1 MMRDQLHWLKV
12 PEEEHAAIIASMPD
26 PHRTPEQWQALQ
38 EVTAAL
44 LQDLG
49 TLSTTVSWPADGGL
63 FPLHAYLA
71 VLPQV
76 REWHAK
82 QGIPEEISRATLAQF
97 GSRVRQGEV
106 TRHHWLTRHF
116 RGSLYRLG
124 RLQFDRAVLDGE
136 PVLEVHIPGDGPL
149 TPAACDE
156 SFAAAKPFFAE
167 HFPDEHYDRATC
179 SSWLLDPQL
188 ADYLPA
194 DSNILRFQRR
204 FTFLSKGEPDD
215 DEIVEFIFGDPPG
228 PTLPRQTSLQRAI
241 ADHLAAGNHWYH
253 VLGWLRLPG

>member
-1 MMRDQLHWLKV
+1 MMRDQLRWLEV
-12 PEEEHAAIIASMPD
+12 PESEHAAIIASMPD
-26 PHRTPEQWQALQ
+26 PHRTPEQSQALQ
-38 EVTAAL
+38 EVTASL
-44 LQDLG
+44 LRDLG
-49 TLSTTVSWPADGGL
+49 MLTSTVNWPADGGY

-82 QGIPEEISRATLAQF
+82 QWIPEEISRATLAQL
-97 GSRVRQGEV
+97 GSRVRQGGV
-106 TRHHWLTRHF
+106 ISHHWFTRHF

-124 RLQFDRAVLDGE
+124 RLQFDRAE
-136 PVLEVHIPGDGPL
+136 PALEVHIPGDGPL

-156 SFAAAKPFFAE
+156 SFAAARPFFAE

-204 FTFLSKGEPDD
+204 FTLLSQGEPGD
-215 DEIVEFIFGDPPG
+215 DEIVEFIFDLPPG
-228 PTLPRQTSLQRAI
+228 STLPRRTTLQRAI

-253 VLGWLRLPG
+253 VLGSVELP

>member
-1 MMRDQLHWLKV
+1 MRDQLRWLDV

-26 PHRTPEQWQALQ
+26 PDRTPEQWQALQ

-44 LQDLG
+44 LDDLG
-49 TLSTTVSWPADGGL
+49 TLTSTVNWPADGC
-63 FPLHAYLA
+63 PLHAYLA

-106 TRHHWLTRHF
+106 TRHHWFTRHI

-124 RLQFDRAVLDGE
+124 RLQFDRAE

-156 SFAAAKPFFAE
+156 SFAAAKPFFAK
-167 HFPDEHYDRATC
+167 HFPEEHYDRATC

-188 ADYLPA
+188 ADYLPV

-204 FTFLSKGEPDD
+204 FTLLSRGEPGD
-215 DEIVEFIFGDPPG
+215 DEIVEFIFGTGAG
-228 PTLPRQTSLQRAI
+228 PNLPRQTTLQRAI

-253 VLGWLRLPG
+253 VLGSVELP